1 MSQEFPEAESPAG
14 FAALEGSARFQ
25 GLRTPGVQRNPLP
38 VRFVGPAKA
47 AVVVESPAGTLVRS
61 NLQVSTGG
69 LPAAGFIAESL
80 TEVTS
85 SRGASERSLQWTRG
99 AVECTERRPHG

>member
-38 VRFVGPAKA
+38 VRFMGPAKTTI
-47 AVVVESPAGTLVRS
+47 VVESPAGTLERS
-61 NLQVSTGG
+61 NLQVSPR
-69 LPAAGFIAESL
+69 LPPAVSSQRGSL
-80 TEVTS
+80 PSRSQRLRRREGRRREVAPVDARCS
-85 SRGASERSLQWTRG
+85 GM
-99 AVECTERRPHG
+99 H